1 MEVQAVFSLNPSD
14 IKRQLRRLGLK
25 NVDVETVEAEEVIIR
40 SEGGK
45 ELVAYSPQVVI
56 IKMPGGTA
64 MIQIVAQ
71 SIEERERSIEEAP
84 SISEEDVRLVAEQ
97 TGVSLEEA
105 RKALEEAGGDIA
117 AAILLIEERKQAS

>member
-1 MEVQAVFSLNPSD
+1 MFSLNPSD

-25 NVDVETVEAEEVIIR
+25 NVDIETIEAEEVIIR
-40 SEGGK
+40 SGEGK
-45 ELVAYSPQVVI
+45 ELIAYSPQVVM

-64 MIQIVAQ
+64 MIQIVTQ
-71 SIEERERSIEEAP
+71 NIEERERSREEGP
-84 SISEEDVRLVAEQ
+84 TISEEDVRLVAEQ
-97 TGVSLEEA
+97 TGVSFEEA

>member
-1 MEVQAVFSLNPSD
+1 MFSLNPSD

-25 NVDVETVEAEEVIIR
+25 NVDIETIEAEEVIIK
-40 SEGGK
+40 SGEGK
-45 ELVAYSPQVVI
+45 ELVAYSPQVVM

-64 MIQIVAQ
+64 MIQIVTQ
-71 SIEERERSIEEAP
+71 NIEERERSREEGLT
-84 SISEEDVRLVAEQ
+84 ISEEDVRLVAEQ